1 MKLFFILG
9 LSSVVD
15 YSCTLTPLFS
25 IEMLSNQ
32 SYILQLNFSPPRP
45 QNGNDAYQ
53 NLSEFFKIST
63 AIGFSDKNSERRS
76 WWIQNKVASAS
87 YFVILNF
94 SGQNFVNEP
103 DGSWVH
109 QEFLPLAKAADFAYC
124 KVVRI

>member
-45 QNGNDAYQ
+45 QNGNE
-53 NLSEFFKIST
+53 NPSEFFKIST
-63 AIGFSDKNSERRS
+63 AICFSDKIPKGEVDEY
-76 WWIQNKVASAS
+76 KTKLHL
-87 YFVILNF
+87 YLIL
-94 SGQNFVNEP
+94 
-103 DGSWVH
+103 
-109 QEFLPLAKAADFAYC
+109 
-124 KVVRI
+124 

>member
-1 MKLFFILG
+1 MVPKYNLQNGYHTEYVLEQINYILFFILG

-53 NLSEFFKIST
+53 NPSEFFKIST
-63 AIGFSDKNSERRS
+63 AICFSDKIPKGEVDEY
-76 WWIQNKVASAS
+76 KTKLHLHL
-87 YFVILNF
+87 IL
-94 SGQNFVNEP
+94 
-103 DGSWVH
+103 
-109 QEFLPLAKAADFAYC
+109 
-124 KVVRI
+124 